1 MRKQHNDCLGILV
14 IFCMDLFV
22 FVRMPSTL
30 ISMHPSFSSSL
41 PSFTIYLPSSIYRH
55 LSNIIYLPSSI
66 YLFLSTS
73 LSLYL
78 SIYLSVYLSIDL
90 PIYLSTYLSIYLS
103 TFLSIHLSIYLPAIT
118 YLPICHLWKISP
130 RVSDPP
136 TTHGLIEGPLPHA
149 MALHIAAPKQEQS
162 HLISSHRHHS
172 LQAVILCTCFFT
184 QCLQPVEIN
193 PRVSDLQT
201 TDGLFEHPSPH
212 AMGSKTLGVIST
224 SCRHCVNKRPQTGAK
239 PWKPGWWM
247 VLK

>member
-1 MRKQHNDCLGILV
+1 MRWHCTSLHQGKNG
-14 IFCMDLFV
+14 
-22 FVRMPSTL
+22 L
-30 ISMHPSFSSSL
+30 ISSHLIPSAPFSTP
-41 PSFTIYLPSSIYRH
+41 PSCQCFFTQCMQPVEM
-55 LSNIIYLPSSI
+55 N
-66 YLFLSTS
+66 
-73 LSLYL
+73 
-78 SIYLSVYLSIDL
+78 
-90 PIYLSTYLSIYLS
+90 
-103 TFLSIHLSIYLPAIT
+103 
-118 YLPICHLWKISP
+118 P

-212 AMGSKTLGVIST
+212 AMGSKTLGLIST

-239 PWKPGWWM
+239 P
-247 VLK
+247 